1 MRFEIG
7 AISGK
12 FELDDSDLVPLRQM
26 LSKAVA
32 NGVYNA
38 IRALVND
45 GIITS
50 LTGTQEDAEDSAAP
64 EATAAPEQPAPQPEP
79 PAYGRYMEREPD
91 PLPRPIEKKERTK
104 IGKILDTVHIKP
116 AGFITTDQ
124 AAALMVGDNASSN
137 KVQLGVWIRTK
148 QVRAAIV
155 DDKKLPPTKGA
166 GGRVMVDKQSL
177 IARDKLRRENAK
189 LSPRDRQPFQEAAD

>member
-12 FELDDSDLVPLRQM
+12 FELDDTDLVPLRAT

-91 PLPRPIEKKERTK
+91 PAPLPRPIEKKERRK
-104 IGKILDTVHIKP
+104 IGTIIDTVHVKQP
-116 AGFITTDQ
+116 GYITTDQ
-124 AAALMVGDNASSN
+124 AADLMGGGESN
-137 KVQLGVWIRTK
+137 KAQLSVWIRTK
-148 QVRAAIV
+148 QVKALIF
-155 DDKKLPPTKGA
+155 DISGIQPTKGA

-177 IARDKLRRENAK
+177 LARDKLRRENAQ
-189 LSPRDRQPFQEAAD
+189 LSPRERQPFQEAAD